1 MTTFSASPAGGE
13 RLHALDAIRGGA
25 LLLGVAFH
33 ATMSFLPGPQIW
45 VVRDAA
51 DPGLG
56 GVFFWSHMFRM
67 ILFFL
72 IAGFFGRMLVERRG
86 TRGFVRDRFRRILLP
101 LLLFWLP
108 VMAGIVAMFVWGAA
122 AMNGGTMP
130 SQPAPPPAIGLA
142 TFPLTHL
149 WFLYVLTLFYLA
161 ALVLRRIGGAWLDRG
176 MRILVRR
183 HAVLG
188 LLALPL
194 AAALAARPDWIP
206 SLGIPTPDIG
216 FVPNL
221 AATIAYGIAFG
232 FGWLL
237 NRQSDLLQV
246 FARSWPAYLGI
257 ALGATAT
264 LVALLGAEL
273 PVFAPEADPTRRLW
287 LAALYALAAWSWSLA
302 ILGAALRFMTRP
314 SRALRYCADASY
326 WIYIVHLPVVM
337 ALQVAVYPLAASA
350 WVKFALVLAGAFL
363 ILFASYHLLVR
374 HSWLGRWL
382 NGRKY
387 PWRAAK
393 PAMEAMPA

>member
-161 ALVLRRIGGAWLDRG
+161 ALVLRRIGGAWLHRG

-183 HAVLG
+183 HAVLVP
-188 LLALPL
+188 LALPL
-194 AAALAARPDWIP
+194 AAALAAKPDWIP

-257 ALGATAT
+257 ALGATAI

-273 PVFAPEADPTRRLW
+273 PVFAPEADPTRRSW
-287 LAALYALAAWSWSLA
+287 LASLYALAA
-302 ILGAALRFMTRP
+302 P
-314 SRALRYCADASY
+314 
-326 WIYIVHLPVVM
+326 
-337 ALQVAVYPLAASA
+337 PL
-350 WVKFALVLAGAFL
+350 VKFALVLGSAFL